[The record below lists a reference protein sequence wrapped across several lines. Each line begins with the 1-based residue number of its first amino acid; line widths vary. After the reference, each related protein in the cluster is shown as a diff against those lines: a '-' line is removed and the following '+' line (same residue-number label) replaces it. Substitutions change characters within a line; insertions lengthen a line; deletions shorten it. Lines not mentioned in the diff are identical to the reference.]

1 MEFGW
6 TKAEEEFRT
15 RIQEAFATH
24 ARPGWTHHDRD
35 MPTIK
40 DRDDSIAFCQALA
53 DEQLLTPHW
62 PEEYGGRSASGWEQ
76 AILGEEAWGSGE
88 PRGPQYM
95 NVNWIG
101 PAIIY
106 AGTQEQKDYHLS
118 RIGKGNVLWCQGFSE
133 PDAGSDLA
141 SMRTAAVRDGDDYVI
156 NGQKCWTSY
165 AHRAEFCFLL
175 CRTDPKAERHAGISI
190 FLVPMDTPGIEVR
203 EIPSPYAA
211 HLVHE
216 VFFTDVRV
224 PESCRLGPENK
235 GWQTIMTVL
244 ANERAGWV
252 THENAFRRL
261 DTLLEH
267 PDVDP
272 TNPDVSATAGRAYA
286 MAEAT
291 KVLNF
296 LAIDERENTEHGKA
310 RTIAPVGQAALGLL
324 EPAVGWAIHE
334 ISGMES
340 LDPDSI
346 AGRSMVSMTASPIA
360 AGAIEIQFNLIAKQ
374 TLQLPKEGRPA

>member
-6 TKAEEEFRT
+6 SEDEQRFRSQ
-15 RIQEAFATH
+15 IQDAFRKY
-24 ARPGWTHHDRD
+24 ARPGWTHHNRD
-35 MPTIK
+35 MPDPR

-53 DEQLLTPHW
+53 ADGLLTPQW
-62 PEEYGGRSASGWEQ
+62 PVEYGGRAVSGWEQ

-106 AGTQEQKDYHLS
+106 AGTQEQKDFHLS
-118 RIGKGNVLWCQGFSE
+118 RIGSGDVLWCQGFSE

-141 SMRTAAVRDGDDYVI
+141 SLRTAAVRDGDGYVI

-165 AHRAEFCFLL
+165 GHYAEFGFVLA
-175 CRTDPKAERHAGISI
+175 RTNPEAERHSGISI

-203 EIPSPYAA
+203 EIPSPFAK

-216 VFFTDVRV
+216 VFFTDVHV
-224 PESCRLGPENK
+224 PETCRLGPENE
-235 GWQTIMTVL
+235 GWQIITTVL

-252 THENAFRRL
+252 THENAIRRL
-261 DTLLEH
+261 DSLLSRSSVDASD
-267 PDVDP
+267 PDV
-272 TNPDVSATAGRAYA
+272 AAAAGKAYA

-291 KVLNF
+291 RMLNY
-296 LAIDERENTEHGKA
+296 LAIDERENDQPGKTRA
-310 RTIAPVGQAALGLL
+310 VAPVAQAALGLL
-324 EPAVGWAIHE
+324 EPAVGWAVHE
-334 ISGMES
+334 ISGLETLDADSMAGQS
-340 LDPDSI
+340 LVGI
-346 AGRSMVSMTASPIA
+346 TASPIA
-360 AGAIEIQFNLIAKQ
+360 AGSLEIEFNLIAKQ
-374 TLQLPKEGRPA
+374 TLGLPKEGTRS

>member
-6 TKAEEEFRT
+6 TDKEEQFREQVQ
-15 RIQEAFATH
+15 RAFAKY

-35 MPTIK
+35 MPTPQ

-53 DEQLLTPHW
+53 GEQLLTPQW

-76 AILGEEAWGSGE
+76 AILGEVAWGAGE

-106 AGTQEQKDYHLS
+106 AGTEEQKEYHLS
-118 RIGKGNVLWCQGFSE
+118 RIGQGNVLWCQGFSE

-141 SMRTAAVRDGDDYVI
+141 SLRTAAVRDGDEYVI

-165 AHRAEFCFLL
+165 GHEAEFCFLL
-175 CRTDPKAERHAGISI
+175 CRTDPDAERHSGISI

-203 EIPSPYAA
+203 EIMSPYAE

-216 VFFTDVRV
+216 VFLTDARV
-224 PESCRLGPENK
+224 SADCRLGPENE
-235 GWQTIMTVL
+235 GWSIITEVL

-252 THENAFRRL
+252 THENAVRRL
-261 DTLLEH
+261 DKVLSRPLVDTDD
-267 PDVDP
+267 PD
-272 TNPDVSATAGRAYA
+272 TSAAAGRAYA

-291 KVLNF
+291 RMLNF
-296 LAIDERENTEHGKA
+296 LAIDERENDTPGKRRA
-310 RTIAPVGQAALGLL
+310 IAPVAQAALGLL

-334 ISGMES
+334 ISGNEA
-340 LDPDSI
+340 LDPDST
-346 AGRSMVSMTASPIA
+346 AGRSLVSMTAGPIA
-360 AGAIEIQFNLIAKQ
+360 AGALEIQFNLIAKQ
-374 TLQLPKEGRPA
+374 TLGLPKEGTRV

>member
-6 TKAEEEFRT
+6 TDTEEEFRT
-15 RIQEAFATH
+15 QVQGAFATH

-35 MPTIK
+35 MPTPK
-40 DRDDSIAFCQALA
+40 ERDEAMAFCQALA
-53 DEQLLTPHW
+53 AEGLLTPHW
-62 PEEYGGRSASGWEQ
+62 PTEFGGRAASGWEQ

-106 AGTQEQKDYHLS
+106 AGTEEQKNYHLT
-118 RIGKGNVLWCQGFSE
+118 RIAKGDVLWCQGFSE

-141 SMRTAAVRDGDDYVI
+141 SLRTAAVRDGDDYVI

-165 AHRAEFCFLL
+165 AHEAEFCFLL
-175 CRTDPKAERHAGISI
+175 CRTNPKAERHSGISI
-190 FLVPMDTPGIEVR
+190 FLVPMTTPGIEVR
-203 EIPSPYAA
+203 EIPSPYAE

-224 PESCRLGPENK
+224 PDGCRLGPENE
-235 GWQTIMTVL
+235 GWAIITKVL

-252 THENAFRRL
+252 THENALRRL
-261 DTLLEH
+261 DRVLDSEWVDVGD
-267 PDVDP
+267 PD
-272 TNPDVSATAGRAYA
+272 TSASAGRAYA

-291 KVLNF
+291 RMLNF
-296 LAIDERENTEHGKA
+296 LAIDERENDEPGK
-310 RTIAPVGQAALGLL
+310 RRSIAPVAQAALGLL

-334 ISGMES
+334 ISGNEA

-374 TLQLPKEGRPA
+374 TLQLPREGVRA